1 MAKYEYK
8 IATIAQTV
16 SGLKTIDLV
25 GTSVKQPVEPQGLFF
40 ESFSVYRTSASGVE
54 YGDGYPQTEWKF
66 DAISQPQ
73 LTGLL
78 AYLGT
83 AQSAAVYIRTRNTA
97 RTYANYKAI
106 MHRPK
111 EMSAAF
117 QSRDKMWHDV
127 TFLFTMLEAQ

>member
-8 IATIAQTV
+8 LATIAQGIA
-16 SGLKTIDLV
+16 GLKTIDLI

-40 ESFSVYRTSASGVE
+40 ESFSVYRTSASGIE
-54 YGDGYPQTEWKF
+54 YGDGYPTTEWKF
-66 DAISQPQ
+66 DAISQAQ

-83 AQSAAVYIRTRNTA
+83 AQSAAVYIRTRNAA
-97 RTYANYKAI
+97 RTYANYKAV

-111 EMSAAF
+111 EMSAGF